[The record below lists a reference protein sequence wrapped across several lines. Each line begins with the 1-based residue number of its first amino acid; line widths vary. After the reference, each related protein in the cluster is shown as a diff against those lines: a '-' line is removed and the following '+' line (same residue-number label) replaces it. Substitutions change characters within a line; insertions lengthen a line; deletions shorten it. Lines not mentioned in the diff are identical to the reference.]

1 MFLLWFD
8 GMVYVL
14 SAELGDGEGAAKVG
28 NAGLAG
34 MRREGLDWGG
44 WGAWGLRELWGL

>member
-34 MRREGLDWGG
+34 MW
-44 WGAWGLRELWGL
+44 RELWGL